1 MHILVINKAGVPARS
16 IIISPFII
24 VLFSIAA
31 LLILAMATYQANFAS
46 TTILQKDASAAVK
59 EVDIVN
65 LLQKD
70 RLEVEKLK
78 MQLDEQ
84 TEVLTIQLAKMQT
97 QLIQLDALGE
107 KLIDKANLDA
117 SSFNFAGP
125 LSIGGPV
132 DDGDVLL
139 AAQESINV
147 EERFLSIAS
156 EIKVKSEELHIL
168 ETLLAVKSIEQEI
181 KPMGK
186 PTENGWIS
194 SYFGLRKDPFSGY
207 ITRHKGLDIAAKKG
221 DNIIAT
227 ASGLVTWVGKKS
239 GYGQLIEIKHSN
251 NLVTRYGHCKET
263 LVEIGQLIK
272 QGDII
277 GKVGSSGRSTGPHVH
292 YEVIKNGQKLNPLK
306 YVRQHRIKTS

>member
-97 QLIQLDALGE
+97 QLIKLDALGE

-156 EIKVKSEELHIL
+156 EIKLKSEELHIL